1 MEWSGSTFIPQQ
13 PENSP
18 KLTKHVQLDQKH
30 HHKFGKPVRHHP
42 KLTPFF
48 TIADTGCQTCTAGM
62 GFLYQMNCEES
73 DTIPTK
79 HKIVGINN
87 TPINITGV
95 LLVTLYLGKRES
107 HQMVYISNDCKGL
120 YLSQTAMKDLPIINK
135 SFPHPVE
142 DPHPINCSIET
153 NPTCNCPKRIKTPPK
168 PEAIYHSHQLQPTYP
183 G

>member
-48 TIADTGCQTCTAGM
+48 TFADTGCQTCTAGM
-62 GFLYQMNCEES
+62 DFLYQTNCEES

-87 TPINITGV
+87 TPINITGPVILIGV
-95 LLVTLYLGKRES
+95 LLMRRRSTSCYVIPWKKGISPDGIHLERLQRTLPLPNSYEGPRN
-107 HQMVYISNDCKGL
+107 HQ
-120 YLSQTAMKDLPIINK
+120 QII
-135 SFPHPVE
+135 
-142 DPHPINCSIET
+142 
-153 NPTCNCPKRIKTPPK
+153 PT
-168 PEAIYHSHQLQPTYP
+168 SS
-183 G
+183 